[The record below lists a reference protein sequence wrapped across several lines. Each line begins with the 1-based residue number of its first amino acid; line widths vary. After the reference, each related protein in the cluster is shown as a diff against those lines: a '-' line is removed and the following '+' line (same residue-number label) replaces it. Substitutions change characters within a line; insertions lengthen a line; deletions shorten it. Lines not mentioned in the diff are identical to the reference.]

1 MQPDKRTE
9 QIVFRNSSN
18 QIIFKR
24 GIPAN
29 VKSLYLQ
36 ALQFCGERGIRTPGP
51 VTVNGFQDRRIRPLC
66 HLSGAKI
73 QADTLQPK
81 IIFRMLE
88 LRGLRLLSTF
98 YFFLLNLFFIFYR
111 IYPHNVLKIQTLY
124 PSHPFISRIHPFLT
138 QSINSCKADY
148 FHPSPS
154 KTPF

>member
-1 MQPDKRTE
+1 MLYKKFEDYIEEIFYLIIVFGLILMQPDKRTE

-73 QADTLQPK
+73 HFEILSLQK
-81 IIFRMLE
+81 K
-88 LRGLRLLSTF
+88 
-98 YFFLLNLFFIFYR
+98 YFNVKNLIKDNRIVCCLFHALFI
-111 IYPHNVLKIQTLY
+111 L
-124 PSHPFISRIHPFLT
+124 
-138 QSINSCKADY
+138 
-148 FHPSPS
+148 
-154 KTPF
+154 

>member
-9 QIVFRNSSN
+9 QIVFRNSKSK
-18 QIIFKR
+18 IIFKM

-73 QADTLQPK
+73 HFEILSLQK
-81 IIFRMLE
+81 KY
-88 LRGLRLLSTF
+88 SNVK
-98 YFFLLNLFFIFYR
+98 NLIKDDRKVCCLFHVLFI
-111 IYPHNVLKIQTLY
+111 L
-124 PSHPFISRIHPFLT
+124 
-138 QSINSCKADY
+138 
-148 FHPSPS
+148 
-154 KTPF
+154 